1 MRMSARRIAI
11 CMIAAVLTAAAA
23 TAGAADPPLVE
34 AARKGDQAAVRA
46 LLKAKANVNAAEA
59 DGTTALHWAARR
71 DDLALIDLLIGGGAN
86 VEASNRYG
94 VTPLLLACET
104 GSARVV
110 QALLRAGA
118 RPDAALP
125 EGETALMIAARSDKA
140 EIVKLLVA
148 SGAKVDVKESWRGQ
162 TAMMWAAAE
171 GHGAVIKT
179 LVELGADPKART
191 DGGFTPLL
199 FAVRG
204 GRLEAVRALLEVG
217 GDANDVLQ
225 ARKPAI
231 AAATAGNNANGVTVT
246 GANSLR
252 PADSVDGT
260 TALVLAIMNKRWEV
274 AKYLLDHGADPNDGR
289 SGWTALHELAYV
301 RKPNVGKGLPPP
313 EETEYIDTLEVARAL
328 VDHGADVNARQTR
341 ERRDGSRNDLNRVG
355 ATPLMLAAK
364 HADIPYMQ
372 FLAGHRADPNISTAG
387 HATLLMVAAG
397 VGVFNVGESAGT
409 NQEAFE
415 ATKLAWQLGST
426 DLNAADDAGWTALH
440 GAAKRGSNDIT
451 QFLVEKGFTAFDAKT
466 KEGWT
471 PLRIADGVFVGATV
485 KRADETAALIR
496 KLMIARGL
504 EPPAKVVNDVVAAA
518 ETKK

>member
-1 MRMSARRIAI
+1 MSARRIAI
-11 CMIAAVLTAAAA
+11 WMMAGFLAAAA
-23 TAGAADPPLVE
+23 AQAAAGDPPLVE
-34 AARKGDQAAVRA
+34 AVKKADAAAVRA
-46 LLKAKANVNAAEA
+46 LLKTRVDVNAAEA

-71 DDLALIDLLIGGGAN
+71 DDLASVTELLRAGAN
-86 VEASNRYG
+86 VNAANRYG

-104 GSARVV
+104 GSGPTV
-110 QALLRAGA
+110 QALLQAGA
-118 RPDAALP
+118 KANDALP
-125 EGETALMIAARSDKA
+125 EGETALMVAARSDKA
-140 EIVKLLVA
+140 EIVKLLA
-148 SGAKVDVKESWRGQ
+148 GSGARVDARESWRGQ
-162 TAMMWAAAE
+162 TAIMWAAAE

-191 DGGFTPLL
+191 EGGFTPLL

-204 GRLEAVRALLEVG
+204 GKLEAVRALLEAG
-217 GDANDVLQ
+217 SDANEVLQ
-225 ARKPAI
+225 AKKPAP
-231 AAATAGNNANGVTVT
+231 AAATTGNNAAGVTVN
-246 GANSLR
+246 GASSLR

-274 AKYLLDHGADPNDGR
+274 AKYLLAHGADPNDGR

-301 RKPNVGKGLPPP
+301 RKPNIGKGLPPP
-313 EETEYIDTLEVARAL
+313 EETEYIDTLDVARAL
-328 VDHGADVNARQTR
+328 LDHGADVNARQTR

-372 FLAGHRADPNISTAG
+372 FLAEHRADPHITTAG
-387 HATLLMVAAG
+387 HATLLMVASG

-415 ATKLAWQLGST
+415 ATKIAWQLGST
-426 DLNAADDAGWTALH
+426 EVNAADDTGWTALH
-440 GAAKRGSNDIT
+440 GAAKRGSNEIT
-451 QFLVEKGFTAFDAKT
+451 QFLVEKGFTAFDVKT
-466 KEGWT
+466 REGWT

-496 KLMIARGL
+496 KLMIERGL
-504 EPPAKVVNDVVAAA
+504 QPPAKVVNDVAAA
-518 ETKK
+518 TGTKEK